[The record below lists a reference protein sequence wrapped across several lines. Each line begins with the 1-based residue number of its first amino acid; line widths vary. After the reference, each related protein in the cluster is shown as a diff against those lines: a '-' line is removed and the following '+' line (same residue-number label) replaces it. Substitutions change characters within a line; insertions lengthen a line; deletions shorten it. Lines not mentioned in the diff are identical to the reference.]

1 MNAEQIRD
9 AVQRFKFDH
18 FDPVQEKWEYYIQRF
33 ETELALHNL
42 LSGDATAEARKN
54 LLLSKVGPEAFR
66 ILVDHHRPEAVTTK
80 TYQLL
85 KNTLQRHYQ
94 AGICILAERVTFASR
109 YRREGETVSQFLI
122 ALRAIAGNCGF
133 GPSLDER
140 LRDQLAIG
148 VNDDYWQ
155 RELFR
160 LHTTNEA
167 TLQEVEASALVL
179 EQAHN
184 QQQKIQALGKNDTG
198 TESGIRRVRQET
210 TPHARGNMGNTSGFT
225 PKKLE
230 EGRDCLRCGFRKH
243 RTGEK
248 CPAQGVI

>member
-9 AVQRFKFDH
+9 AVQRFKFDR

-85 KNTLQRHYQ
+85 KNPLQRHYQ

-109 YRREGETVSQFLI
+109 YRS
-122 ALRAIAGNCGF
+122 
-133 GPSLDER
+133 
-140 LRDQLAIG
+140 
-148 VNDDYWQ
+148 
-155 RELFR
+155 
-160 LHTTNEA
+160 
-167 TLQEVEASALVL
+167 
-179 EQAHN
+179 
-184 QQQKIQALGKNDTG
+184 
-198 TESGIRRVRQET
+198 
-210 TPHARGNMGNTSGFT
+210 
-225 PKKLE
+225 
-230 EGRDCLRCGFRKH
+230 
-243 RTGEK
+243 
-248 CPAQGVI
+248 